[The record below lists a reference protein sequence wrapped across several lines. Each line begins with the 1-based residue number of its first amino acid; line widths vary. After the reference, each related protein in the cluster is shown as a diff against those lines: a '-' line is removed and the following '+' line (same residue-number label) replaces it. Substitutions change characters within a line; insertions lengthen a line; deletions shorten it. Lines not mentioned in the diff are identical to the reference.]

1 MALPAEPRQKMINI
15 MYLVLTALLALNVS
29 SEILKAF
36 KVVDGSLR
44 RSNDNLSASTAD
56 LYASFENAKKD
67 SKTAA
72 KAAILGPLADQ
83 VKAETETVLKVVE
96 EYRKKIITAAE
107 PDKKEDGTMGV
118 KKEDNLDIGSR
129 IMGAEGG
136 GDVLFNAINAYKEKV
151 KSIMGVEYAVA
162 FPKGTP
168 LEDASIK
175 DGKSL
180 AKQNFYMQPTVANL
194 TMISKTINDI
204 KNTEGDAV
212 KHLFSKI
219 DGVVI
224 RLNKFAPLVST
235 NATYLMPGEDLI
247 VSAGVGA
254 FNDDAKPQI
263 SIGGSSVATGPDG
276 MGEKSFKVGTT
287 GGTVPVVINFK
298 DPNTGETK
306 TITKSI
312 TYTVGTPGGASV
324 SADKMNVL
332 YIGVANPITV
342 ASGKG
347 WDKTKVSM
355 EGGNLSGSN
364 GKYTATVSSPGT
376 AYVVVNMEGSNPAK
390 FPFRVKYLPP
400 AAAGIGPNLQQDGTM
415 PAASFRAMGGIRAAL
430 VGSEFDAT
438 YTVVSYTIIGSGPGF
453 NPTAFATNSG
463 GFWSGS
469 ALAVANR
476 AVPGSMMVFSNI
488 VVKGP
493 DGREVKASNSTVAI
507 RCT

>member
-29 SEILKAF
+29 AEILKAF

-44 RSNDNLSASTAD
+44 RSNDNLTASTAD
-56 LYASFENAKKD
+56 IYASFEAAKKD

-72 KAAILGPLADQ
+72 KANQYGPLADQ
-83 VKAETETVLKVVE
+83 VKAETETILKLVE
-96 EYRKKIITAAE
+96 TYRSKITTAAE
-107 PDKKEDGTMGV
+107 VEKKEDGTLGV
-118 KKEDNLDIGSR
+118 KREDNLEIGTH
-129 IMGAEGG
+129 IMETGG
-136 GDVLFNAINAYKEKV
+136 GNDLFAAIKAYKDKV
-151 KSIMGVEYAVA
+151 KSIMGVEYTPA

-168 LEDASIK
+168 LEDAGVK
-175 DGKSL
+175 DGSDF
-180 AKQNFYMQPTVANL
+180 AKQYFHMQPVVANL

-263 SIGGSSVATGPDG
+263 SIGGSGVPTGPDG
-276 MGEKSFKVGTT
+276 MGEKKFTVGTT
-287 GGTVPVVINFK
+287 GGTIPVVINFK

-306 TITKSI
+306 TITKSV

-347 WDKTKVSM
+347 WDKTTVNM
-355 EGGNLSGSN
+355 EGGSLSGSN
-364 GKYTATVSSPGT
+364 GHYTANVSSPGI
-376 AYVVVNMEGSNPAK
+376 ANVVVNMEGSGPAK

-400 AAAGIGPNLQQDGTM
+400 AAAGIGPNLQQEGTM
-415 PAASFRAMGGIRAAL
+415 PSATFKAMGGIRAAL

-438 YTVVSYTIIGSGPGF
+438 YTIVSYTITGSGPGF
-453 NPTAFATNSG
+453 NPTAFATNQGS
-463 GFWSGS
+463 FWSGS
-469 ALAVANR
+469 AKAVVDK
-476 AVPGSMMVFSNI
+476 AVPGSSIGISSI
-488 VVKGP
+488 VVQGP
-493 DGREVKASNSTVAI
+493 DGRQVKASNSTI
-507 RCT
+507 YLRLT